1 MKITDEMIVE
11 SIKAR
16 KIAEKQQKLI
26 VKRIFGVIMV
36 LISITVILVANN
48 APSWDVVGSD
58 ASYVVF
64 SIPLAVHLLFTRDA
78 D

>member
-1 MKITDEMIVE
+1 MKITDEMLIE

-16 KIAEKQQKLI
+16 KIAEKKQNLFA
-26 VKRIFGVIMV
+26 KRIFGVIIL
-36 LISITVILVANN
+36 LISIAVILVANS

-64 SIPLAVHLLFTRDA
+64 SIPLAIHLLFTKDA